1 MSTHPEASAQPEA
14 AHQVWDLIKDIHIA
28 MLTTADENG
37 TLYSRPM
44 ATQQAEFTGDLFFLT
59 RQHSGKVEEIRQ
71 NAHVSLTYTDPKNSN
86 FVSLSGRADVSQ
98 DRAKIH
104 ELWNPM
110 FKAWFPDG
118 EDDPEI
124 SVLKVHVED
133 AEYWEAPSN
142 ALVRNY
148 RLLKRAVTKGESKV
162 GEHGKIS
169 LQSGT

>member
-1 MSTHPEASAQPEA
+1 MSTPDLTPAHPEA
-14 AHQVWDLIKDIHIA
+14 AHQVWNLIKDIHIA
-28 MLTTADENG
+28 MLTTADESG

-44 ATQQAEFTGDLFFLT
+44 ATQQTDFSGELFFLT

-71 NAHVSLTYTDPKNSN
+71 NSHVSLTYTDPKNSN
-86 FVSLSGRADVSQ
+86 FISLAGRADVSK

-124 SVLKVHVED
+124 AVLKVTVEE

-148 RLLKRAVTKGESKV
+148 RLIKRALTHGESKV
-162 GEHGKIS
+162 GEHGKLS
-169 LQSGT
+169 L